1 MGCPVPSISVRNL
14 QRKVPLDIVDLG
26 RFAEHALELCLHL
39 PANRQTDLQ
48 KLREISVLIVS
59 DRRIALLNRQFLGEA
74 KPTDVI
80 TFQHGEIFISAETA
94 RHQARQFRTTL
105 ERELRLYLVH
115 GLLHLH
121 GFDDRTGAA
130 SREMKRTQERI
141 VRLASKHQTPNPK
154 HQRSSNLQTPTST
167 RRS

>member
-14 QRKVPLDIVDLG
+14 QRKMPLDIVDLG
-26 RFAEHALELCLHL
+26 RFAERALELCLHL
-39 PANRQTDLQ
+39 PTNRQTDLQ

-80 TFQHGEIFISAETA
+80 TFQHGEVFISAETA
-94 RHQARQFRTTL
+94 RRQARQFRTTL
-105 ERELRLYLVH
+105 KHELQLYLVH

-121 GFDDRTGAA
+121 GFNDRTHVGAQ
-130 SREMKRTQERI
+130 EMERAQERI
-141 VRLASKHQTPNPK
+141 AGLASKHQAPTST
-154 HQRSSNLQTPTST
+154 HQRSAKHQAPK
-167 RRS
+167 RD